1 MRFSLLLL
9 ALVATVGGA
18 QPAAPNP
25 DSLAAFAG
33 TFQRDPG
40 ASDDVPAA
48 IDRAVA
54 GMNFITRPIGRRRLL
69 ATNQPPTTVRFAL
82 PPDSVVI
89 DFAGQPPLRAKRD
102 GSPRPWRNAAGE
114 EFTARVRAHESEGSQ
129 RITQLFE
136 SEDGSREN
144 TWRLDATG
152 QVLTLEV
159 VIRSPRLP
167 QPLRY
172 RQVLRRGA
180 P

>member
-1 MRFSLLLL
+1 MRILPLILG
-9 ALVATVGGA
+9 LVATVGVA
-18 QPAAPNP
+18 QPSALNP
-25 DSLAAFAG
+25 DPLAPFAG
-33 TFQRDPG
+33 TFQRDPD

-54 GMNFITRPIGRRRLL
+54 GMNFIARPIGRRRLL
-69 ATNQPPTTVRFAL
+69 ATNRPPTTVRFAL

-89 DFAGQPPLRAKRD
+89 DYAGQPPLRAKRD

-114 EFTARVRAHESEGSQ
+114 EFTARVRVRESEGS
-129 RITQLFE
+129 RRVTQSIE
-136 SEDGSREN
+136 AEDGSRES
-144 TWRLDATG
+144 TWTLDATG
-152 QVLTLEV
+152 QELTLEV

-172 RQVLRRGA
+172 RQEFRRGA